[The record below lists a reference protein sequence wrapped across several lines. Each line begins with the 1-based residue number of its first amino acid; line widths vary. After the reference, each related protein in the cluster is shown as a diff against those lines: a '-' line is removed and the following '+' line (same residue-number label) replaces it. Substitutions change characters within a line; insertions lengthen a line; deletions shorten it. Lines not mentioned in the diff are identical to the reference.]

1 MNAVTPLAPDKGARP
16 PAQAGTIAVRRV
28 KKDDMRRSA
37 RGEHVPRAHLV
48 LTRCLRVYDDL
59 AHEGSACV
67 QPALVVIPLFV
78 TCEPH
83 VVDPP
88 QISTTDRLFRRF
100 RERPTWLHLAAC
112 RIAKVTGGQ
121 ILLSLAGMDGEEL
134 FDPALLGT
142 AEKVRTRPTAARTP
156 SRRARKSCLPL

>member
-1 MNAVTPLAPDKGARP
+1 M
-16 PAQAGTIAVRRV
+16 
-28 KKDDMRRSA
+28 
-37 RGEHVPRAHLV
+37 
-48 LTRCLRVYDDL
+48 
-59 AHEGSACV
+59 
-67 QPALVVIPLFV
+67 
-78 TCEPH
+78 
-83 VVDPP
+83 
-88 QISTTDRLFRRF
+88 
-100 RERPTWLHLAAC
+100 AAC